1 MTSSCCMRLSRIWRI
16 SRVPARFYD
25 FRGIPVRGEKL
36 LSIGTFDCEI
46 ISTSVIAKLENK
58 NKITPP
64 RLSLSLS
71 LPLLL
76 FLIIRNHGLCLSVT
90 KWSQSANLSLPFLLN
105 NGTSND
111 WTLSVSFDVDS
122 LKWAKTMAISI
133 G

>member
-1 MTSSCCMRLSRIWRI
+1 MRLSRIWRI

-64 RLSLSLS
+64 RLSGASWPFYSISNDDFMDTRTFSLSLS
-71 LPLLL
+71 L
-76 FLIIRNHGLCLSVT
+76 F
-90 KWSQSANLSLPFLLN
+90 FY
-105 NGTSND
+105 
-111 WTLSVSFDVDS
+111 F
-122 LKWAKTMAISI
+122 
-133 G
+133 